1 MVRLMKRIVL
11 RLLGLVVALSV
22 VAVGCTGGAKTGGVG
37 NQGGGETPKVSLR
50 GAEITVGSKEFTEQ
64 LVLGQIAVQALRAR
78 EATVKDQTGLSS
90 TNAARGALESGKI
103 NMYWEY
109 TGTGWITLLGHEKP
123 IPEARKQYEAVAGED
138 LEKNGIEWLPPA
150 PANNTFALA
159 ARSEAVGILGTKSL
173 SSLAVLSEV
182 RPEDVTLCAAREFLK
197 REDGLPGL
205 EKAYDFEVPDDNVVE
220 MQEGRIYK
228 AIDAGEKCNYGE
240 VFATDGRIGTLD
252 LTLLKDDKD
261 FFPPYNPSLT
271 VSKEV
276 MDQYPEIAE
285 VFAPI
290 SKKLNDE
297 TLRVLNAAVD
307 VGGKS
312 PKDVARGF
320 LRENGF
326 L

>member
-1 MVRLMKRIVL
+1 MKGIVL
-11 RLLGLVVALSV
+11 RLLGLVVALSI

-123 IPEARKQYEAVAGED
+123 IPGARKQYEAVAGED

-182 RPEDVTLCAAREFLK
+182 RPEDVTLCAASEFLK

-240 VFATDGRIGTLD
+240 VFATDGRIGALD

>member
-1 MVRLMKRIVL
+1 MVRLTKHSILHVF
-11 RLLGLVVALSV
+11 GLVVVLSV
-22 VAVGCTGGAKTGGVG
+22 VTAGCTGGAKTGGVG

-64 LVLGQIAVQALRAR
+64 LVLGQIAIQALRAR
-78 EATVKDQTGLSS
+78 EATVQDRTGLSS
-90 TNAARGALESGKI
+90 TSAARGALESGKI
-103 NMYWEY
+103 DMYWEY

-123 IPEARKQYEAVAGED
+123 IPEARKQYEAVARED
-138 LEKNGIEWLPPA
+138 LEKNGIEWLPPT
-150 PANNTFALA
+150 PANNTFAIA
-159 ARSEAVGILGTKSL
+159 VRSEAVGILGTKSL

-182 RPEDVTLCAAREFLK
+182 RPEDVTLCAASEFLN

-205 EKAYDFEVPDDNVVE
+205 EKAYDFKVPNDNIVE
-220 MQEGRIYK
+220 MQEDQVYK
-228 AIDAGEKCNYGE
+228 AVDKGQQCNYGE
-240 VFATDGRIGTLD
+240 VFATDGRTGTLD

-261 FFPPYNPSLT
+261 FFPVYNPSLT
-271 VSKEV
+271 VRKGV

-285 VFAPI
+285 VFDPI

-297 TLRVLNAAVD
+297 TLRDLNAAVD

-312 PKDVARGF
+312 PEEVARGF

>member
-1 MVRLMKRIVL
+1 MKRIVL

-123 IPEARKQYEAVAGED
+123 IPGARKQYEAVAGED

-240 VFATDGRIGTLD
+240 VFATDGRIGALD